1 MDTLLGNVV
10 PENKFYNYNIKMA
23 IKNNYYKINK
33 LQIILLQKRLNFKIS
48 LKIDKQNHM

>member
-23 IKNNYYKINK
+23 IKNNYYKILLIYYMK
-33 LQIILLQKRLNFKIS
+33 RILL
-48 LKIDKQNHM
+48 NH